1 MSWNDGGNGKNNDPW
16 GSGGDQGPPD
26 LDEAFRKFQSQLS
39 GLFGRRG
46 GGASS
51 SGGGGASRRYFMIL
65 GALILVGYF
74 AMGIYQV
81 DQQERGV
88 KFTLG
93 KVARTNEGT
102 YAPPV
107 MPGLNFYFPLIQNVE
122 VVNTT
127 KLNTNHHES
136 LMLTEDENIVDV
148 SLDVQW
154 LVRDPIKHVVAI
166 RDPENSLVQATE
178 SALRH
183 VVGSSTLDSV
193 VTEGRAEM
201 GAAVQA
207 RLQERLERYETG
219 IMVSKVNIDR
229 SGPPPQVK
237 DAFDDVQRAKEDES
251 RYINQAR
258 AYSEQILPEA
268 RGNAE
273 RVVAEANAY
282 RDQVVAR
289 SEGEAQRFSK
299 LLAEYQL
306 AKRVTRDR
314 LYIESMQSVLS
325 KSAKVMVDVKGGNN
339 MLYLPLDQLRRQS
352 GNEDNPASQ
361 SAVDQAADD
370 IMQAIE
376 RNTGTSR
383 LRRDGR

>member
-1 MSWNDGGNGKNNDPW
+1 MAWNDGGNGKNNDPW

-46 GGASS
+46 GGGSGS
-51 SGGGGASRRYFMIL
+51 TGGGGGGKRYFAYL
-65 GALILVGYF
+65 GLVVLIGYI
-74 AMGIYQV
+74 ATGIYQV

-93 KVARTNEGT
+93 KVHEI
-102 YAPPV
+102 PIQ
-107 MPGLNFYFPLIQNVE
+107 PGLAFYFPLIQKVE

-193 VTEGRAEM
+193 VTEGRAQM
-201 GAAVQA
+201 GAAVQM
-207 RLQERLERYETG
+207 RLQDRLDRYETG

-251 RYINQAR
+251 RYINEAR
-258 AYSEQILPEA
+258 AYAEQILPEA

-273 RVVAEANAY
+273 RVIAEANAY

-289 SEGEAQRFSK
+289 SDGEAQRFSK

-306 AKRVTRDR
+306 AERVTRDR
-314 LYIESMQSVLS
+314 LYIESLQSVLS

-352 GNEDNPASQ
+352 GDSEDSANQ
-361 SAVDQAADD
+361 SSVDQAADD
-370 IMQAIE
+370 IMRAIE
-376 RNTGTSR
+376 RNSGSSR